1 MYDIF
6 SLPDFNMPE
15 GFLWG
20 SATAGHQI
28 EGNNIHSQWWHKEQ
42 RDSSLSKSG
51 KACNHYELYKEDV
64 QLISDLGHQAY
75 RLSLEWSRFEP
86 VMGQWDSSVEKHYIE
101 LLSSLKEQ
109 GIKTFVTLL
118 HGTYPQWFEELE
130 AFAKYDNL
138 KYFEN
143 YVQKVVP
150 LISDYVDGWC
160 ILNENIS
167 SALGYGDLNFNFI
180 KAHARGYHIIKQ
192 YSTAPVSTAHAFVQR
207 YPNRMY
213 DEFDNIM
220 AKLTDL
226 RANGFLLHAIRTGE
240 LVYPYKDAEYIQE
253 VKDTVDFWA
262 VNIYTRSLID
272 SRKKD
277 LKADRFKHKKLKMIN
292 MEFYLDEMYPEGTT
306 ATLERL
312 KDKPVYITENG
323 CSCNDDRFRI
333 IYIALYLSAIKDAID
348 RGVDIRGYFYWSLM
362 DNYEWGSFLPRFGL
376 VDVDFGAFTRTPK
389 PSAAFYR
396 DIIQNNGFNQEI
408 LRHYLKQVPS
418 ICDLNDLN
426 DLL

>member
-28 EGNNIHSQWWHKEQ
+28 EGYNVHSQWWHKEQ
-42 RDSSLSKSG
+42 HDPALEKSG
-51 KACNHYELYKEDV
+51 KACNHYELFKEDV

-75 RLSLEWSRFEP
+75 RFSLEWSRFEP
-86 VMGQWDSSVEKHYIE
+86 VMGQWNQNAEKHYIE
-101 LLSSLKEQ
+101 LLQELKEK
-109 GIKTFVTLL
+109 GIKIFVTLL
-118 HGTYPQWFEELE
+118 HGTHPQWFEEIG

-143 YVQKVVP
+143 YIQKVVP
-150 LISDYVDGWC
+150 LVSDYVDGWC
-160 ILNENIS
+160 VLNENIS
-167 SALGYGDLNFNFI
+167 PALGHGDLNFNFI

-192 YSTAPVSTAHAFVQR
+192 YSNAPVSTAHAFVQR

-213 DEFDNIM
+213 DEFDNVM
-220 AKLTDL
+220 AKLTDF
-226 RANGFLLHAIRTGE
+226 RANGFLLHAIRTGD
-240 LVYPYKDAEYIQE
+240 LVYPYKDAEYVPE
-253 VKDTVDFWA
+253 VKDTVDLWS
-262 VNIYTRSLID
+262 VNIYTRSLVD

-277 LKADRFKHKKLKMIN
+277 LKAERFDHKKLKMIN

-306 ATLERL
+306 AMLERL
-312 KDKPVYITENG
+312 MDKPVYITENG

-333 IYIALYLSAIKDAID
+333 VYISLYLSAIKDAIKN
-348 RGVDIRGYFYWSLM
+348 GVDIRGYFYWSLM

-376 VDVDFGAFTRTPK
+376 VNVDFKTFKRTLN
-389 PSAAFYR
+389 PSANFYR
-396 DIIQNNGFNQEI
+396 DIIKNNGFNQKI
-408 LRHYLKQVPS
+408 LRHYLDHNPS
-418 ICDLNDLN
+418 LIQ
-426 DLL
+426 